1 MSRLN
6 KILLGIVGLLIGGS
20 LVLIGGKMLFANN
33 ESGGYSAVY
42 MTSGDIY
49 FGQLERYP
57 KLLLADAYTLQ
68 RNQDAQTPFTLV
80 KFKDAFWG
88 PAGDIS
94 LNEENILWI
103 AELDESSPIWKN
115 IQQQEQQLPQ

>member
-1 MSRLN
+1 M
-6 KILLGIVGLLIGGS
+6 
-20 LVLIGGKMLFANN
+20 LIGGKMLFANN